1 MIKIILK
8 KQCQGTLKTLY
19 KVAQDL
25 KLELELGQNLGIIF
39 FGNWI
44 YAIQKFRRPKD
55 KSIAKSWGER
65 GTHQRSE
72 QRSKGPEG

>member
-1 MIKIILK
+1 MIKIIMK

-39 FGNWI
+39 FGN
-44 YAIQKFRRPKD
+44 
-55 KSIAKSWGER
+55 
-65 GTHQRSE
+65 
-72 QRSKGPEG
+72 